1 MVNGSSHLSIPTD
14 SITDAHYQEWLDSG
28 VDAELIETN
37 VCSLSG
43 TAIYDYL
50 FYGEE
55 VSRTNTGRLSSF
67 YLQTYAPL
75 EAGGWWCSGL
85 DPQNQWEPMLW
96 GQFKAD
102 TPRRHLDYSGT
113 GHSKLK
119 VVKYEP
125 PVKVATRAYFLQVP
139 DAIAQRVY
147 QTAGVCPS
155 LEDQE
160 RGFWHCVLTYNIFIL
175 ITEGAKK
182 AGALL
187 TAGYAAIA
195 LPGVSSG
202 YRVQKN
208 DQGKRSGTRHLIP
221 DLQLFATPNRRVYIC
236 FDHDQKPSTQAA
248 VQATT
253 LVLGGLWDDAG
264 CDVRVI
270 ELPGPEKGVDDFI
283 MQRSAEAFT
292 DCYEQALPLNIW
304 RSRRLYQLTCPVQ
317 KTVHQRYLDVTL
329 PDSGLVCIKSPKGT
343 GKTSLLEGIIRQ
355 ATQTGRKTLVI
366 SHRIQLARAIC
377 QLLGLD
383 YISEL
388 HQSKTSDLLGF
399 GLCIDSLHS
408 RSQAQFTVSD
418 WKGAIVVLDECEQII
433 WHVLNSTTCQ
443 QERVVILETF
453 KALLQLVLSTG
464 GLVIAQDADLS
475 DLSIELLTAYGS
487 DRHGEPN
494 SSPVQPWIVVNTW
507 KPTQAWPIT
516 FYKTP
521 DPAALWVDLEQAVQR
536 GPVFI
541 CMDAQKPRSKWGT
554 VNVEA
559 RLKQL
564 FPHKRILRIDS
575 HTVTDPSHPAYGC
588 MANLITLMQ
597 QYDIVIAS
605 PSIGSGISFN
615 VSDYFVAVFGIF
627 QGTIPDSEIR
637 QALARVR
644 QPIPRHVWVRPFG
657 VNRIG
662 NGSTDYQAVV
672 ASTVRTQQANLRLL
686 KDVDFDLDYTYDPV
700 TLRTWAKFAARAN
713 TSLTKLRDVL
723 EATLVQEGHTVT
735 VVTPASQDKKRL
747 SDINKQQT
755 NIRDRSCQDEA
766 NGVVNA
772 ADITDDLY
780 QRIQDQRHKTPEER
794 QQEEKH
800 RLQQRYGVEVTPDL
814 YLLHQQ
820 GWYQQLRLHYY
831 LTRGSHQV
839 RSRDRQHW
847 RDHLTRGQGTICPQD
862 IRTYAERVEAL
873 KILGLLDLLQEGE
886 DIHANHAVVQ
896 AIVAR
901 SLQWKHDLKTLF
913 RITIFD
919 HMSPMQIIQALLGLI
934 GIKLHRQRRARRRD
948 RSRSWMYRYIVPTD
962 GRDRIFD
969 IWAQQQVTLE
979 GHPLDSI
986 DLPNKKVLASP
997 EKLTSPDSKTLD
1009 STPTPL
1015 QVNKQVELD
1024 QTLVYQVLVQQVL
1037 THPSDPPS
1045 PAPNPTAGMS
1055 IDLEKAIAEN
1065 LTDVPHQ
1072 GAESSVRNYE
1082 SFKESTRN

>member
-1 MVNGSSHLSIPTD
+1 MTA

-28 VDAELIETN
+28 VDAELIKAN

-43 TAIYDYL
+43 AAIYDYL

-67 YLQTYAPL
+67 YLRDYAPL

-85 DPQNQWEPMLW
+85 DPQCQWEPMLW

-102 TPRRHLDYSGT
+102 TPRRHLDYGGT
-113 GHSKLK
+113 GRSKLK

-125 PVKVATRAYFLQVP
+125 PVKVATRAYFLMVP

-155 LEDQE
+155 PEDQDQ
-160 RGFWHCVLTYNIFIL
+160 GFWHCVLTYNIFIL

-208 DQGKRSGTRHLIP
+208 NQGTRSGKRYLIP
-221 DLQLFATPNRRVYIC
+221 DLQLFATPDRQVYIC

-248 VQATT
+248 VQANT
-253 LVLGGLWDDAG
+253 LVLGGLWHDAG

-283 MQRSAEAFT
+283 MQRSQAAFT

-304 RSRRLYQLTCPVQ
+304 RSRRMYQLTCPVQ
-317 KTVHQRYLDVTL
+317 ETVHQRYLDVTL
-329 PDSGLVCIKSPKGT
+329 PESGLVCIKSPKGT

-383 YISEL
+383 YVSEL
-388 HQSKTSDLLGF
+388 HQSETSNLLGF

-408 RSQAQFTVSD
+408 RSQAQFMVSD

-453 KALLQLVLSTG
+453 KALLRLVLSSG

-475 DLSIELLTAYGS
+475 DLSIELLTTYGS
-487 DRHGEPN
+487 DRPDEPN
-494 SSPVQPWIVVNTW
+494 AAPIQPWIVVNTW

-521 DPAALWVDLEQAVQR
+521 DPAALWVALEQAVQQ

-559 RLKQL
+559 RLQQL
-564 FPHKRILRIDS
+564 FPDKRILRIDS

-588 MANLITLMQ
+588 MAHLIPLMQ

-615 VSDYFVAVFGIF
+615 VPDYFVAVFGIF

-644 QPIPRHVWVRPFG
+644 QSVPRHVWVRPFG

-735 VVTPASQDKKRL
+735 AVTPASQDKKRL

-780 QRIQDQRHKTPEER
+780 QRLQDQRYKTPEER
-794 QQEEKH
+794 QQEEKY
-800 RLQQRYGVEVTPDL
+800 RLQQRYGVEVTADL
-814 YLLHQQ
+814 YLHHQQ

-831 LTRGSHQV
+831 LTHASDQV

-847 RDHLTRGQGTICPQD
+847 RDHLSRGQGIISPQD
-862 IRTYAERVEAL
+862 VRTYTERVEAL
-873 KILGLLDLLQEGE
+873 KLLGLVDLLQDGK
-886 DIHANHAVVQ
+886 DVHGDHDLVQ

-901 SLQWKHDLKTLF
+901 SRQWRYDLKTLF
-913 RITIFD
+913 RISITEN
-919 HMSPMQIIQALLGLI
+919 MGSMQIIQALLGLI
-934 GIKLHRQRRARRRD
+934 GVKLHRQRRSRLRD
-948 RSRSWMYRYIVPTD
+948 GSRNWIYRYSSPTD
-962 GRDRIFD
+962 GRDRIFEA
-969 IWAQQQVTLE
+969 WAQQQVTPE

-986 DLPNKKVLASP
+986 DLTNKGVTANAEGPPWSASEP
-997 EKLTSPDSKTLD
+997 LNSSPAPQPMDE
-1009 STPTPL
+1009 
-1015 QVNKQVELD
+1015 QVELD
-1024 QTLVYQVLVQQVL
+1024 QTLMYQVLVQQVL
-1037 THPSDPPS
+1037 TSPSDVPEAVS
-1045 PAPNPTAGMS
+1045 SNLAEATT
-1055 IDLEKAIAEN
+1055 DLDRAIATELAN
-1065 LTDVPHQ
+1065 LPDPGVD
-1072 GAESSVRNYE
+1072 ASAKDYE
-1082 SFKESTRN
+1082 SVQNSPRIKSPHS